1 MDIRCYENKE
11 MTFLFA
17 KGGHMRQRIF
27 ALALI
32 IAGAMSMPAFA
43 GELDELK
50 AVVLQ
55 LQKRIEQLENQQKI
69 QAATLPQKGEAAK
82 PSQAAEPAKPIIAG
96 ATPGSFLVPGTDTS
110 LKIYGNVRVDAT
122 YDFAGRNNNINDNDW
137 SSAVFA
143 QPLDTNSAYPQ
154 RKGQFYTT
162 ARASR
167 LGLVTTTPSQWGDL
181 EVKLEGD
188 FNAPNAYMGELG
200 SNGTQFRL
208 RHAYGRWG
216 NLLVGQT
223 WSNFID
229 LRSYPDTVDF
239 NPTGNVTL
247 IRQTQLRYTL
257 PLGGSSLAFS
267 IENSESLSSLPPY
280 QDRSNTGR
288 IDFDRM
294 PDVVVNWTLN
304 GEKAHISARAA
315 TMEYR
320 NDLHSKRGYALGL
333 SGSSSLGAGTLVAGI
348 PGGDGIGRYMF
359 NSIMQGAT
367 DTGTDLRLWRAGG
380 WHVGYTFPW
389 SASLRSNFIA
399 SQTYFGTDDISN
411 AYGRFW
417 SGKADEFVPNK
428 RIEQAGVNLLWGIT
442 KNVEAGMEYSWGR
455 RITFADEEGTQHR
468 INTMIQYNFF

>member
-1 MDIRCYENKE
+1 M
-11 MTFLFA
+11 
-17 KGGHMRQRIF
+17 
-27 ALALI
+27 

-50 AVVLQ
+50 AMVLQ
-55 LQKRIEQLENQQKI
+55 LQQRIEQLEKQQKM
-69 QAATLPQKGEAAK
+69 QAAKPQTAEAAK
-82 PSQAAEPAKPIIAG
+82 PSQAAESAKPVMAG
-96 ATPGSFLVPGTDTS
+96 SVPGSFIIPGTDTS

-122 YDFAGRNNNINDNDW
+122 YDFNSRNNDINNNDW

-143 QPLDTNSAYPQ
+143 QPLDTNSANRL
-154 RKGQFYTT
+154 RKEQFYAT

-167 LGLVTTTPSQWGDL
+167 LGIVTSTPSKWGEL

-239 NPTGNVTL
+239 NPTGDVTL

-257 PLGGSSLAFS
+257 PLGSSSLAVS
-267 IENSESLSSLPPY
+267 VENPESLSSLPPY
-280 QDRSNTGR
+280 QDRSNAGR

-294 PDVVVNWTLN
+294 PDFVVNWTLN
-304 GEKAHISARAA
+304 GEKAHVSARAV
-315 TMEYR
+315 TMEYH
-320 NDLHSKRGYALGL
+320 NDFRTKRGYALAL
-333 SGSSSLGAGTLVAGI
+333 SGSAGLGPGTLVAGI
-348 PGGDGIGRYMF
+348 QGGDGIGRYMF
-359 NSIMQGAT
+359 NSILQGAT
-367 DTGTDLRLWRAGG
+367 DTGTDLRLWRALG
-380 WHVGYTFPW
+380 WHVAFTWPW
-389 SASLRSNFIA
+389 NSVLRSNLIA
-399 SQTYFGTDDISN
+399 SQTYFGSDEISN

-417 SGKADEFVPNK
+417 SGRADEFVPNK
-428 RIEQAGVNLLWGIT
+428 RIDQAGVNLLWSIT
-442 KNVEAGMEYSWGR
+442 KNVEAGIEYFWGR
-455 RITFADEEGTQHR
+455 RTTFNDEEGIQHR